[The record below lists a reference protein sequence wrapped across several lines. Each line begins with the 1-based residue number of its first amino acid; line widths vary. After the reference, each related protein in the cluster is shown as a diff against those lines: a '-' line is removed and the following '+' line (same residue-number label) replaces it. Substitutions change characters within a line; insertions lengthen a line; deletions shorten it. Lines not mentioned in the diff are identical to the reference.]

1 MDILY
6 SLLTIATSNI
16 IDVFV
21 FFFPP
26 LIFISWRLT
35 TLQYCSGF
43 CQ

>member
-21 FFFPP
+21 FFFSPTY
-26 LIFISWRLT
+26 F
-35 TLQYCSGF
+35 Y
-43 CQ
+43 